1 MKINNITSITYYIIK
16 IMNNIH
22 KDIVN
27 FSVDITEHYKTN
39 SNNKKELIE
48 KWSNIVSKVKS
59 TNIIPIIRLS
69 SSISKMFDTQFF
81 IALLISYVSTLPGY
95 IILFSQEPLVLKLD
109 MSSNILEQID
119 ILLSLRTEIYHYKTI
134 NLEKTYQQFLK
145 IIEDKDY
152 RMLIIANGNFD
163 DKTLVDRNKDTI
175 FNHEIIFW
183 NIQSKVPSITINNN
197 IIIVKAYT
205 SNLLSH
211 ILYNDYDSLK
221 DDEVMNVFW

>member
-27 FSVDITEHYKTN
+27 FSVDITEHYKIN

-95 IILFSQEPLVLKLD
+95 IILFLQEPLVLKLD

-134 NLEKTYQQFLK
+134 NLEKTYQQFLHLWRFK
-145 IIEDKDY
+145 TPIFYNNLYINYYKNY
-152 RMLIIANGNFD
+152 LI
-163 DKTLVDRNKDTI
+163 
-175 FNHEIIFW
+175 
-183 NIQSKVPSITINNN
+183 
-197 IIIVKAYT
+197 
-205 SNLLSH
+205 LL
-211 ILYNDYDSLK
+211 
-221 DDEVMNVFW
+221 